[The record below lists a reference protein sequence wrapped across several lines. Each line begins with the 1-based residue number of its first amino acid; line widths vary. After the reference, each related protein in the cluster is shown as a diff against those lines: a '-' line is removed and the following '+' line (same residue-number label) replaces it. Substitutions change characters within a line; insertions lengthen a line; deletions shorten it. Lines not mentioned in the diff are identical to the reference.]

1 MHCYQI
7 ATSERLSAISKK
19 NWNCKIMTNKGK
31 KAFSYLKETFQHWQD
46 DEAFRQSAVIAY
58 YSIFS
63 LPALIIIVVN
73 VAGLVYGQQ
82 EIRGQITDQI
92 GSMIGGEAARQVQ
105 TMVANASDQGNS
117 TLAIIIGVATLLFG
131 ATGLFYQLQQ
141 SLNKVWDVEP
151 KPNAGILK
159 VIMDRSLSLGIILA
173 IGFLLIVS
181 LIATA
186 AISALSEWMQQQLS
200 EALVY
205 VFYVVNFLL
214 SFGIVTLFF
223 ALIYKVLP
231 DVEIPWRT
239 VWIGSIVTAILFT
252 IGKFGLGLYF
262 GKTDPAST
270 FGAAGSVILILLWV
284 NYSGLIFLFGAEFTK
299 VYARRNGHNIKV
311 SSHAQRSAAYRLEQQ
326 QEKVA
331 AGD

>member
-1 MHCYQI
+1 M
-7 ATSERLSAISKK
+7 SEKA
-19 NWNCKIMTNKGK
+19 KGVF
-31 KAFSYLKETFQHWQD
+31 AYLKETYLNWLD

-73 VAGLVYGQQ
+73 VVGIFYGQEAVQ
-82 EIRGQITDQI
+82 GQITGQI
-92 GSMIGGEAARQVQ
+92 GSMIGEESAEQVQ

-117 TLAIIIGVATLLFG
+117 TLAIVIGIGTLLFG

-141 SLNKVWDVEP
+141 SLNKVWDVEA
-151 KPNAGILK
+151 KPSAGILK
-159 VIMDRSLSLGIILA
+159 VVLDRALSLGIVLA
-173 IGFLLIVS
+173 IGFLLIIS

-186 AISALSEWMQQQLS
+186 ALSAVSDWVQQQLS
-200 EALVY
+200 DTLVY
-205 VFYVVNFLL
+205 LFYVANFVL
-214 SFGIVTLFF
+214 SIGMVTLFF

-231 DVEIPWRT
+231 DVNIPWRT
-239 VWIGSIVTAILFT
+239 VWIGAFVTAILFT
-252 IGKFGLGLYF
+252 IGKFALGLYF

-299 VYARRNGHNIKV
+299 VYAHKNNHKITV
-311 SSHAQRSAAYRLEQQ
+311 SSHAQRTAEYRYH
-326 QEKVA
+326 QEKREQKEPS
-331 AGD
+331 GG